1 MASRDNSRLPSTRK
15 NTNSKSKK
23 GKASKRNPR
32 GFRIN
37 KEYHNLLLV
46 FLGLFLIYGLVSN
59 SDAIIPKFIQ
69 YLLKGSFGGLAI
81 IIPINIIFIGII
93 NSVDGNEKLE
103 KFKDLKGQYIVFL
116 YMIVYYGL
124 INYGRSPAESPFKMY
139 VLQDIMKMGVTREGI
154 GLIPSIIT
162 YYLTNIFGLVGAW
175 LIILFLT
182 MISIMLVFK
191 IKVSDITSF
200 FGSKVNVTDLKSI
213 FKNSKEESFDTAA
226 FDIEE
231 ENKVGF
237 LNKFK
242 NLFTKNKN
250 KFNEEY
256 YDEYYEDDLDEDKT
270 IKIVGFNKA
279 EDDYLE
285 IIEGTQSLSDLE
297 ILQQMQNEEP
307 VIDGLVSK
315 VDLEYNSVKN
325 NNKKPRLLQL
335 DDETDFVDSDEI
347 NRRLEEKEH
356 KSSSITKNS
365 NEQNKGAILKS
376 ESNGTYN
383 LNPMSSVANFEE
395 VNEHIKFA
403 NYKIPPITLLNK
415 VVNKNDKKSKQK
427 VLENARQLEQTLRDF
442 GVDAVINQVT
452 VGPSIT
458 RYEIQPKPGVKVSK
472 IVNLT
477 DDIALSLAAKSIRM
491 EAPIPGKSAI
501 GIEVPNDES
510 QMVSVREIIES
521 REFNDF
527 KSPLAMGL
535 GKDVSGKIIIGDIA
549 KMPHLLI
556 AGSTG
561 SGKSVCVNTLITSI
575 IYKAKPD
582 EVKLMLIDPKVV
594 ELANYNGIPHLL
606 VPVVTDPRKA
616 ANALNWAVSEMNRRY
631 NLFAESQVKDI
642 TSYNEKTDNP
652 LPKIVIIID
661 ELADL
666 MMVSSNEV
674 EDCICRLA
682 QMARAAGM
690 HLIVATQRPSV
701 DVITGVIKANIPSR
715 ISFAVS
721 SQTDSRTIIDMG
733 GAEKLLGKGDML
745 FYPLGASKPV
755 RLQGAFI
762 SEEESEKVIEHIKK
776 EVGEMNYVSEIEE
789 SISNVNTAKYDGA
802 DELLYDAIEFIVSS
816 GQASSSMLQRKYKIG
831 FNRAARIIDDLEER
845 GIVGPSEGSKPRKV
859 LISKEDL
866 EDLSRD

>member
-1 MASRDNSRLPSTRK
+1 MANRTNGRPPSRKP
-15 NTNSKSKK
+15 NSKSKNGKK
-23 GKASKRNPR
+23 GNRKKDKKGMRFNR
-32 GFRIN
+32 
-37 KEYHNLLLV
+37 EYHNLILI
-46 FLGLFLIYGLVSN
+46 FLGLFFIYGLVS
-59 SDAIIPKFIQ
+59 SSGAIVPKIIQ
-69 YLLKGSFGGLAI
+69 MILKGTFGGLSI
-81 IIPINIIFIGII
+81 LVPIVMILMGVLGFI
-93 NSVDGNEKLE
+93 DGNEKIDRIR
-103 KFKDLKGQYIVFL
+103 KTKVFYFGIIFL
-116 YMIVYYGL
+116 IIYYGL
-124 INYGRSPAESPFKMY
+124 INYGRSPSESPFKSG
-139 VLQDIMKMGVTREGI
+139 VLQDIIKMGVTREGI
-154 GLIPSIIT
+154 GLVPSIIT
-162 YYLTNIFGLVGAW
+162 YYLTHLLGLVGAW
-175 LIILFLT
+175 LLTIFATIMTILYVFNIKMKDIIDF
-182 MISIMLVFK
+182 ISKSENGSILSK
-191 IKVSDITSF
+191 IKS
-200 FGSKVNVTDLKSI
+200 LKS
-213 FKNSKEESFDTAA
+213 
-226 FDIEE
+226 
-231 ENKVGF
+231 GR
-237 LNKFK
+237 
-242 NLFTKNKN
+242 KNKDDISDETIIN
-250 KFNEEY
+250 KTGFFDKIKGILGKKDFENEEDY
-256 YDEYYEDDLDEDKT
+256 LGDGDKT

-285 IIEGTQSLSDLE
+285 ILEGTQSLSDLE
-297 ILQQMQNEEP
+297 VLQKLQNEEP
-307 VIDGLVSK
+307 IVDGLVSK
-315 VDLEYNSVKN
+315 Y
-325 NNKKPRLLQL
+325 
-335 DDETDFVDSDEI
+335 DDSED
-347 NRRLEEKEH
+347 
-356 KSSSITKNS
+356 KSSKKNIDTPNNDMGVRNNLSSGVSSI
-365 NEQNKGAILKS
+365 E
-376 ESNGTYN
+376 
-383 LNPMSSVANFEE
+383 NFEE
-395 VNEHIKFA
+395 ENEHIKYA
-403 NYKIPPITLLNK
+403 NYKKPPTSLLNK
-415 VVNKNDKKSKQK
+415 VVNKNDKRSKQK
-427 VLENARQLEQTLRDF
+427 VLENAKQLEQTLRDF
-442 GVDAVINQVT
+442 GVDASINQVT

-510 QMVSVREIIES
+510 QMVSIREIIES
-521 REFNDF
+521 KEFNDF

-582 EVKLMLIDPKVV
+582 EVKLVLIDPKVV

-606 VPVVTDPRKA
+606 VPVVTDAKKA
-616 ANALNWAVSEMNRRY
+616 ANALCWAVTEMNRRY

-642 TSYNEKTDNP
+642 NSYNEKTDNP
-652 LPKIVIIID
+652 LSRIVIIID

-674 EDCICRLA
+674 EDYICRLA

-745 FYPLGASKPV
+745 FYPLGANKPV

-762 SEEESEKVIEHIKK
+762 SEEESEKVIEHVKS
-776 EVGEMNYVSEIEE
+776 EVGELSYANDIEE
-789 SISNVNTAKYDGA
+789 SISNVNTAKDDDA
-802 DELLYDAIEFIVSS
+802 DELLSDVIEFVINS
-816 GQASSSMLQRKYKIG
+816 GQASASMLQRKFKIG
-831 FNRAARIIDDLEER
+831 FNRAARLVDDMEER

-859 LISKEDL
+859 MISKEEFDEL
-866 EDLSRD
+866 KKEN